1 MSEHEQVEP
10 SQAESAASAD
20 SRREPKVIKRYT
32 NRKLYDT
39 VESRY
44 VTLDEIAQMIKGGAE
59 VKIID
64 NRSKEDLTSVTLA
77 QIIFEEE
84 KKRSQMP
91 LGALREIIRHGGEAF
106 ASFYTEKV
114 QKPLADR
121 VGEVKSRTESLR
133 DDLEQRVRTVLP
145 ALLRRDEKGNETKEG
160 ETPAESAPA
169 SSEKLSIKDVLAA
182 GQRAVEELQGR
193 VDASVKQAVEAVGGS
208 ALSVEFQKLQQKIEA
223 LEKKISEIGQK

>member
-1 MSEHEQVEP
+1 MPDMNDQENLAGSSET
-10 SQAESAASAD
+10 AEAGGD
-20 SRREPKVIKRYT
+20 RPEPKVIKRYT

-91 LGALREIIRHGGEAF
+91 LGVLREIIRHGGDAV
-106 ASFYTEKV
+106 AGFYNEKV
-114 QKPLADR
+114 AQRLNER
-121 VGEVKSRTESLR
+121 IGEVRTKADSLR
-133 DDLEQRVRTVLP
+133 DEVETR
-145 ALLRRDEKGNETKEG
+145 LRGVTSILRSRDGKEAPEG
-160 ETPAESAPA
+160 GAAPA
-169 SSEKLSIKDVLAA
+169 TKSGPVKEILNV
-182 GQRAVEELQGR
+182 GERAVEEIRGR
-193 VDASVKQAVEAVGGS
+193 VEAGVKTTLEAAAGS
-208 ALSVEFQKLQQKIEA
+208 TAALSGEVDKLQKKLQE
-223 LEKKISEIGQK
+223 LEKKIEQLTK

>member
-1 MSEHEQVEP
+1 MMNEQEQTSSAPEP
-10 SQAESAASAD
+10 DVSSDAE
-20 SRREPKVIKRYT
+20 RRDPKVIKRYT

-91 LGALREIIRHGGEAF
+91 LGVLREIIRHGGEAV
-106 ASFYTEKV
+106 AGFYQEKV
-114 QKPLADR
+114 SGRLADR
-121 VGEVKSRTESLR
+121 LNEVKTRAESLR
-133 DDLEQRVRTVLP
+133 EDVEHRVRGVTS
-145 ALLRRDEKGNETKEG
+145 LLRRDEKAEGAGADDKAGEKSGPVKEMF
-160 ETPAESAPA
+160 
-169 SSEKLSIKDVLAA
+169 AA
-182 GQRAVEELQGR
+182 GERAVEQLRSR
-193 VDASVKQAVEAVGGS
+193 VDSGLKQAIETFGGPN
-208 ALSVEFQKLQQKIEA
+208 ALAAEIDKLQRKLEA
-223 LEKKISEIGQK
+223 LEKKIEQLGK

>member
-1 MSEHEQVEP
+1 MNEQEQTT
-10 SQAESAASAD
+10 SSAAEPDTSEGAE
-20 SRREPKVIKRYT
+20 RRDPKVIKRYT

-91 LGALREIIRHGGEAF
+91 LGVLREIIRHGGEAV
-106 ASFYTEKV
+106 AGFYQEKV
-114 QKPLADR
+114 SGRLADR
-121 VGEVKSRTESLR
+121 LNEVKTRAESLR
-133 DDLEQRVRTVLP
+133 EDVEHRVRGVTS
-145 ALLRRDEKGNETKEG
+145 LLRRDEKPEGAGADDKAGEKSGPVKEMF
-160 ETPAESAPA
+160 
-169 SSEKLSIKDVLAA
+169 AA
-182 GQRAVEELQGR
+182 GERAVEQLRSR
-193 VDASVKQAVEAVGGS
+193 VDSGLKQAIETFGGPN
-208 ALSVEFQKLQQKIEA
+208 ALAAEIDKLQRKLEA
-223 LEKKISEIGQK
+223 LEKKIEQLGK

>member
-1 MSEHEQVEP
+1 MNEQENL
-10 SQAESAASAD
+10 AGASAAAEASD
-20 SRREPKVIKRYT
+20 RPEPKVIKRYT

-91 LGALREIIRHGGEAF
+91 LGVLREIIRHGGDAV
-106 ASFYTEKV
+106 AGFYNEKV
-114 QKPLADR
+114 AQRLSER
-121 VGEVKSRTESLR
+121 IGEVRTKADSLR
-133 DDLEQRVRTVLP
+133 DEVESRLRGVTSI
-145 ALLRRDEKGNETKEG
+145 LRRDGKDAPEG
-160 ETPAESAPA
+160 APA
-169 SSEKLSIKDVLAA
+169 ATRNGPVKEILHA
-182 GQRAVEELQGR
+182 GERAVEEIRGR
-193 VDASVKQAVEAVGGS
+193 VEAGVKTTLEAANAAG
-208 ALSVEFQKLQQKIEA
+208 LSVEVDKLQKKLQE
-223 LEKKISEIGQK
+223 LEKKIEQLTK